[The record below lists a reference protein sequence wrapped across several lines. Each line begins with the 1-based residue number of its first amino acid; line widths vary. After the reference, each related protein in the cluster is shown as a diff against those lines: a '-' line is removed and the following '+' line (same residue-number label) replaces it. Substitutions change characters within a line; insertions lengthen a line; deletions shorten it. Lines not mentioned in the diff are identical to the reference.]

1 METTNQPTNII
12 VDQLPALQHSASCDE
27 LRPAMCYIAFQWNDD
42 NSKLYCVTTNAHILV
57 YFDFLE
63 FIPENQ
69 KDIVIDSFPTNF
81 YIHADYF
88 KPLTD
93 KNNIFTTIKNEC
105 LVVNSKGGKQSFVPY
120 LTESEFHNKVGIYPN
135 WNAVIPTG
143 SSPIESIGFDLD
155 LLSKLSKTLKLSFSK
170 PVKFQFLGSNKPVQ
184 FSVDFVDREVKGIIM
199 PMIVK

>member
-1 METTNQPTNII
+1 METTKVSIN
-12 VDQLPALQHSASCDE
+12 QLPALQHSASCDE

-42 NSKLYCVTTNAHILV
+42 HSKLYCVTTNAHILV

-63 FIPENQ
+63 FVPENQ
-69 KDIVIDSFPTNF
+69 RDVIVDSFPTNF

-93 KNNIFTTIKNEC
+93 KNILFLEIRNDHII
-105 LVVNSKGGKQSFVPY
+105 VNGNKGKQSFVPY
-120 LTESEFHNKVGIYPN
+120 LIESEFNNKVGIYPN

-184 FSVDFVDREVKGIIM
+184 FSVDFFDCEVKGIIM